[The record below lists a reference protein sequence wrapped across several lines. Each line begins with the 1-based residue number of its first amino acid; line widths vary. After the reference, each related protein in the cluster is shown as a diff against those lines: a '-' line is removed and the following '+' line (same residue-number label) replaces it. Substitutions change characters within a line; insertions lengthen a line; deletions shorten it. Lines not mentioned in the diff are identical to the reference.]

1 MANDNSPLQKLNF
14 FHLHRAKKNMTNAAF
29 VENTEFEQLIA
40 SEVPVVVDYTATWCG
55 PCRLIAPFIDRLAE
69 EYTGR
74 AKVVKMDIDKN
85 KENAKKFGIRSIP
98 AVLIFK
104 QGEVVETIVGK
115 APYETF
121 SEALEKHL

>member
-1 MANDNSPLQKLNF
+1 
-14 FHLHRAKKNMTNAAF
+14 MTQ
-29 VENTEFEQLIA
+29 TTYIQDSEFEQLLT

-55 PCRLIAPFIDRLAE
+55 PCRVISPFIDKLAE
-69 EYTGR
+69 EYQGR
-74 AKVVKMDIDKN
+74 AKVVKVDIDKN
-85 KENAKKFGIRSIP
+85 KENAKKYGIRSIP

-104 QGEVVETIVGK
+104 NGEVVENLVGK